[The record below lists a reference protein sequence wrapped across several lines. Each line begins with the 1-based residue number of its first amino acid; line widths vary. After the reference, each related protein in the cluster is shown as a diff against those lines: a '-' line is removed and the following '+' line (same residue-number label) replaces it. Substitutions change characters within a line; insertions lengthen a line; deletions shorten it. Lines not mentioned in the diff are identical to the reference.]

1 MENLLLLATDI
12 TGLPVVTAQ
21 TGEAIA
27 EIRDIVYAPDQGRV
41 LGFTLNKRGF
51 LAGRMRAPLPF
62 ESTSAIGRDAVMVP
76 GADVLLSEIAI
87 GGDTESTGPRNV
99 IGNDVLTEGGERLG
113 SVTDL
118 VVASGSGEVIGYK
131 LRRDSALQGRSS
143 DSDSVLIPLPYT
155 LAVSGENLVVPSTVM
170 AFVRDDLAGF
180 GAAVDAFRAQLETP

>member
-27 EIRDIVYAPDQGRV
+27 EIRDVVYAPDQGRV
-41 LGFTLNKRGF
+41 IGFTLNKRGF

-62 ESTSAIGRDAVMVP
+62 ESTSAIGRDAVMVAT
-76 GADVLLSEIAI
+76 ADVLLSDIPLA
-87 GGDTESTGPRNV
+87 GDTESSAPRNV
-99 IGNDVLTEGGERLG
+99 IGNDVLTEAGERLG

-118 VVASGSGEVIGYK
+118 VVASASGQVIGYR
-131 LRRDSALQGRSS
+131 LRRDNGLQGRSS
-143 DSDSVLIPLPYT
+143 DHLLIPLPYT
-155 LAVSGENLVVPSTVM
+155 LAVSGENLVVPSAVT